1 VAGDC
6 SLYICDDADTVI
18 AYDPSDPEDDHNDCT
33 VDWCIE
39 HHKTGHS
46 YSAGSMTT
54 QGKPCVGP
62 MGPGVCD
69 LGACVP

>member
-1 VAGDC
+1 
-6 SLYICDDADTVI
+6 
-18 AYDPSDPEDDHNDCT
+18 
-33 VDWCIE
+33 
-39 HHKTGHS
+39 
-46 YSAGSMTT
+46 MTT